1 MVLTNMFEEV
11 VKPAFHSGSREIATK
26 GFVTTPLVDILAD
39 IQRLYGKPSYQDTDA
54 ALLHLNEP
62 MNSTQS
68 VEFMLIG
75 IEEVQLLL
83 LANPDEDHT
92 LTKLNLISYALIK
105 LTKTRGMYAKGI
117 EKWKKMPSQDRIKWA
132 KFSTHMVEDYNKQ
145 LTKTGVTTI
154 SQEGYGTSMHA
165 AEDLTDG
172 D

>member
-1 MVLTNMFEEV
+1 MPPGEI
-11 VKPAFHSGSREIATK
+11 PANIK
-26 GFVTTPLVDILAD
+26 
-39 IQRLYGKPSYQDTDA
+39 RLHGKPSYQELDA
-54 ALLHLNEP
+54 ALLCLNKP
-62 MNSTQS
+62 MNRMQP
-68 VEFMLIG
+68 VEVMIRV
-75 IEEVQLLL
+75 IKEVQLFLL
-83 LANPDEDHT
+83 SNLDKDRT
-92 LTKLNLISYALIK
+92 LNESNLISFTLIK

-145 LTKTGVTTI
+145 LTKTGGTTI